1 MGSVRFNFG
10 FHFRIHSRVQWRLG
24 FMVCCLTKLKR
35 SGLVCFQNQFLPM
48 DALSIQPVATRGKT
62 RRKKW
67 VNV

>member
-1 MGSVRFNFG
+1 MGSVRSDFG
-10 FHFRIHSRVQWRLG
+10 FDFRIHSRVQWRLG
-24 FMVCCLTKLKR
+24 FVVFCLTKLNR

-48 DALSIQPVATRGKT
+48 DVLSIQPFAIRGKT

>member
-1 MGSVRFNFG
+1 MGSVRSNFG
-10 FHFRIHSRVQWRLG
+10 FRFRIHSRVQRRLG

-35 SGLVCFQNQFLPM
+35 SGLVCFQNQSLPM
-48 DALSIQPVATRGKT
+48 DALSIQPFAIHGKT